1 MTMRSAKST
10 IGVRSVMALAGLAV
24 VLGGCDRTDPN
35 QAAVERASSAV
46 VGLNGGGAGQ
56 ATPEFQ
62 REVFT
67 GVVRDVQGA
76 MQQDAAPG
84 TRAAAALLTAQ
95 SQLGLA
101 EEPVRAALE
110 RDREARA
117 LMSRVSSLLA
127 DWSTRSAT
135 AAAAE
140 GFDPAAQIAST
151 RQMGERARAE
161 IEQHEAKKRELEAKL
176 AELTARVTDLNAT
189 VAAAQGVYAA
199 EMERAS
205 KVSASE
211 AAAIVAAA
219 NVVRREADALRMDAG
234 KVQAEIDQLRPQIR
248 EAELLATAARNLAQG
263 AANSIRQLEERQ
275 AQARR
280 EASEQRAAAAAAAD
294 ELDKAVTELDRL
306 VEGPMKQAFDEAGS
320 ALNRARGSAQ
330 EAMKGSPS
338 VGRSTVAAVQQALG
352 GLAWA
357 RAQSLGAYATMLENL
372 ARMTPALPKREN
384 YASMARQVREQ
395 EKTILDEVGSA
406 FEAAQNGFSGVPLR
420 GDRASDAKTRLE
432 RVAELIGRAREAA
445 AGRAADLQAAPA
457 ETPASGGDGAA
468 ASEIPVDPALR
479 TTIESLIAA
488 SQEGRTADAI
498 AMMDVPNEGLRQM
511 IEASGRMEAA
521 MRAKFGEEAVKTALA
536 ANPQARMLMASGGGM
551 LDAVDVSQVAISM
564 VSAEEASV
572 RMPDSPEPLPFRKID
587 GTWKMVMDLG
597 PQGAMMAPVFGPM
610 SKAMDEVTKGVND
623 GTYPDANA
631 AIAAAMQKIQ
641 EAVMGGM
648 MPPPGGG

>member
-1 MTMRSAKST
+1 MTTKIAMTTTA
-10 IGVRSVMALAGLAV
+10 VRSLVALAGLAL

-35 QAAVERASSAV
+35 QAAVQRSSSAI

-67 GVVRDVQGA
+67 AVVRDVQGA

-101 EEPVRAALE
+101 EEPIRAALE
-110 RDREARA
+110 RDREARV
-117 LMSRVSSLLA
+117 LMARVSSLLA

-140 GFDPAAQIAST
+140 SFDPAAQITQT
-151 RQMGERARAE
+151 RQLAERARGE
-161 IEQHEAKKRELEAKL
+161 IEQHQAAKRELEAKL
-176 AELTARVTDLNAT
+176 AELTARLNELNAAIAT
-189 VAAAQGVYAA
+189 AQGAYAA

-205 KVSASE
+205 KLSASE
-211 AAAIVAAA
+211 AATVVAGA
-219 NVVRREADALRMDAG
+219 NVIRREADGLRMDAG
-234 KVQAEIDQLRPQIR
+234 KVQAEIDQLHPQIR
-248 EAELLATAARNLAQG
+248 EADLLARAASNLAQG
-263 AANSIRQLEERQ
+263 AATTIRELEERQ

-306 VEGPMKQAFDEAGS
+306 VEGPMKQAFEEAGS

-338 VGRSTVAAVQQALG
+338 VGRSTLAAVQQAIG

-372 ARMTPALPKREN
+372 AKMTPALPKQGN
-384 YASMARQVREQ
+384 YSSMARQVREQ
-395 EKTILDEVGSA
+395 EKTVLDEVGSA
-406 FEAAQNGFSGVPLR
+406 FEAAQNGFGAVPLR

-445 AGRAADLQAAPA
+445 AGRAADLQAAPESA
-457 ETPASGGDGAA
+457 PEGSGGADAG
-468 ASEIPVDPALR
+468 SLPVDPALR
-479 TTIESLIAA
+479 TTIESLLAA
-488 SQEGRTADAI
+488 SKEGRTADAMALTEI
-498 AMMDVPNEGLRQM
+498 PNEGLRRM

-521 MRAKFGEEAVKTALA
+521 MRAKFGEEALKA
-536 ANPQARMLMASGGGM
+536 AISSNPQAAMVMGQSGVMLE
-551 LDAVDVSQVAISM
+551 DVDVSQVTISM
-564 VSAEEASV
+564 VNADEASV
-572 RMPDSPEPLPFRKID
+572 RMPDSPEPVPFRRID

-610 SKAMDEVTKGVND
+610 TKALDEVTQGIND
-623 GTYPDANA
+623 GTYADANA